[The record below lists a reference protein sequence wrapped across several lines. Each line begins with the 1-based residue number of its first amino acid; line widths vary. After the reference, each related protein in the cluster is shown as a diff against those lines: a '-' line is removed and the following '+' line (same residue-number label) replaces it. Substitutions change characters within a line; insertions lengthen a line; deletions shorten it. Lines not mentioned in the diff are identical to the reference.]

1 MYYLETTED
10 FQVLLSTP
18 SKDGPFDCANRSL
31 WLVSSSSAFSFS
43 LATSR
48 RAFATLAFLQLL
60 LPAVCHKNI
69 YTVSWYIK
77 SMFYWYEDNENQS
90 KKKKTF

>member
-43 LATSR
+43 WLLQGGPLQPS
-48 RAFATLAFLQLL
+48 AFLQLL

-77 SMFYWYEDNENQS
+77 SMFYWYEDNETSQ